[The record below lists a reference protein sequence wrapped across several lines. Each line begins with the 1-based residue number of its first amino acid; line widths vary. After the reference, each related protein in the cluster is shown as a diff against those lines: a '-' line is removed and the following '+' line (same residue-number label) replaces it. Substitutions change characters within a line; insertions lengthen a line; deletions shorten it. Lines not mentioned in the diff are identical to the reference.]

1 MLQAIRDRVTGWIA
15 WIVVGLIGVTF
26 ALWGIDW
33 YLQREAR
40 VFAASVNGVEIPVQE
55 YRFAKQQQVQR
66 MRSMLGERFDGSVAA
81 SPEFKQA
88 VLDRLIEEELL
99 VQAATAAKL
108 AVSDAL
114 LAARIHA
121 IPDFQ
126 EDGEFSQ
133 ERYQRLLSQQ
143 GLTPQR
149 FEQQFRR
156 ALLINQL
163 AGSISGTS
171 AVVSR
176 DVELGMRLQG
186 QERKIRYVRIPA
198 TAFGHDVEV
207 KPEDVEAF
215 YAANKARF
223 VEPERVRVQ
232 YLELSVDDIAA
243 GLTAT
248 EEEIRALYEADKAR
262 LTRDEQR
269 RARHI
274 LIQIAE
280 DAGEDEIAAARKKAE
295 DLVARLRAGED
306 FAALAK
312 EFSDDPGSAA
322 DGGDLGLFGKGMMV
336 PEFEDAAFTLA
347 QDQISDPVRSP
358 FGFHIIQVTE
368 IQAAQVP
375 AFEEV
380 REQLRQEA
388 VRHQAEQLFFERAET
403 LATLSFEQPDTLSVA
418 AEQLDLEIKE
428 SDWLTASGGEGIG
441 NHPKVVE
448 AAFADDVIRGGNN
461 SPVVEIT
468 PDRVVVLR
476 MLEHKES
483 TQLPLDAVRDTIQ
496 ATLRSQAMHAAAQ
509 ARGQALVERLQ
520 AGAPLDALAK
530 ELQLEMTD
538 AGFVQRNATGHDRQI
553 IAEAFRIPR
562 TADGRIVSGGTTL
575 ANGDFVL
582 VQVDEVRD
590 GDLST
595 VDEDARTA
603 FRRNLDQL
611 YGTLETTALL
621 DQLKARAEIVQHP
634 DRLD

>member
-15 WIVVGLIGVTF
+15 WIVIGLIGVTF

-40 VFAASVNGVEIPVQE
+40 VFAASVNDVEIPVQE

-66 MRSMLGERFDGSVAA
+66 MRSTLGERFDSGIAA

-99 VQAATAAKL
+99 VQAATAADF

-133 ERYQRLLSQQ
+133 ERYQRLLNQQ

-171 AVVSR
+171 AVVAR

-198 TAFGHDVEV
+198 TAFADEV
-207 KPEDVEAF
+207 GIKPEDVEAF

-223 VEPERVRVQ
+223 VEPERARVQ

-248 EEEIRALYEADKAR
+248 EEEIRALYEADKAS
-262 LTRDEQR
+262 LMRDEQR

-274 LIQIAE
+274 LIQVAE
-280 DAGEDEIAAARKKAE
+280 DAGEEEIAAARKKAE
-295 DLVARLRAGED
+295 DLIARLRAGED

-322 DGGDLGLFGKGMMV
+322 AGGDLGLFGKGMMV

-368 IQAAQVP
+368 IQAAQAP

-380 REQLRQEA
+380 REQLRQDA

-403 LATLSFEQPDTLSVA
+403 LATLSFEQPDTLTVA
-418 AEQLDLEIKE
+418 AEQLNLEVKE
-428 SDWLTASGGEGIG
+428 SGWLTAAGGEGIG
-441 NHPKVVE
+441 NHPTVVE
-448 AAFADDVIRGGNN
+448 AAFADDVIHGGNN
-461 SPVVEIT
+461 SPVVEIA
-468 PDRVVVLR
+468 PDHVVVLR
-476 MLEHKES
+476 MLEHQES
-483 TQLPLDAVRDTIQ
+483 TQLPLEAVRDAIQ
-496 ATLRSQAMHAAAQ
+496 ATLRNQAMRAAAQ
-509 ARGQALVERLQ
+509 ARGHALIERLQ

-538 AGFVQRNATGHDRQI
+538 AGFIERNAAGHDRQI
-553 IAEAFRIPR
+553 VAEAFRIPR
-562 TADGRIVSGGTTL
+562 AADGRIASGGTTL

-582 VQVDEVRD
+582 MQVDEVRD
-590 GDLST
+590 GDPSA
-595 VDEDARTA
+595 VGEDERAA

-611 YGTLETTALL
+611 YGARETAALL
-621 DQLKARAEIVQHP
+621 DQLKARAEIVQNP

>member
-40 VFAASVNGVEIPVQE
+40 IFAASVNGVEIPVQE

-66 MRSMLGERFDGSVAA
+66 MRAMLGERFDGSIAGT
-81 SPEFKQA
+81 PEFKQA
-88 VLDRLIEEELL
+88 VLDRLVEEELL

-126 EDGEFSQ
+126 EDGGFSQ

-143 GLTPQR
+143 GLTPRR

-171 AVVSR
+171 AVVAR
-176 DVELGMRLQG
+176 DVDQGMRLQG

-198 TAFGHDVEV
+198 TAFADGVEV
-207 KPEDVEAF
+207 APEEVEAF
-215 YAANKARF
+215 YTANKARF

-248 EEEIRALYEADKAR
+248 EEEIGALYEADKAR

-274 LIQIAE
+274 LIQVAE
-280 DAGEDEIAAARKKAE
+280 DAGEDAVAAAGKKAE
-295 DLVARLRAGED
+295 ELVTRLRTGED

-322 DGGDLGLFGKGMMV
+322 EGGDLGLFGKGMMV
-336 PEFEDAAFTLA
+336 PEFEAAAFALA
-347 QDQISDPVRSP
+347 KDQISDPVRSP
-358 FGFHIIQVTE
+358 FGFHVIQVTG

-375 AFEEV
+375 SLDEV

-403 LATLSFEQPDTLSVA
+403 LATLSFEQPDTLATA
-418 AEQLDLEIKE
+418 AEQLGLEIQE
-428 SDWLTASGGEGIG
+428 SGWLSASGGEGVG
-441 NHPKVVE
+441 NYPKVAE
-448 AAFADDVIRGGNN
+448 AAFAEDVIRGGNN
-461 SPVVEIT
+461 SPVVEVA
-468 PDRVVVLR
+468 PEHVVVLR

-483 TQLPLDAVRDTIQ
+483 SQLPLEAVRDTIR
-496 ATLRSQAMHAAAQ
+496 ATLHSQAVREAAQ
-509 ARGQALVERLQ
+509 ARGRALIERLQ
-520 AGAPLDALAK
+520 AGAPLAMLAK
-530 ELQLEMTD
+530 ELQLEVMD
-538 AGFVQRNATGHDRQI
+538 AGFVQRTATNHDRQI
-553 IAEAFRIPR
+553 TAEAFRIPR
-562 TADGRIVSGGTTL
+562 AADGRIASGGTTL
-575 ANGDFVL
+575 ANGDFAL

-590 GDLST
+590 GDLSA
-595 VDEDARTA
+595 VDPAARTA

-611 YGTLETTALL
+611 YGTLETTAMLER
-621 DQLKARAEIVQHP
+621 LKARAEIVEHP